1 MKNIRKAT
9 MSDISRIA
17 EIEIFNYRL
26 NFYPIFKNDMSYFH
40 ELQVENEIE
49 KFRQNNS
56 LIDGIY
62 VYDDSV
68 IKGFIKINGQEIK
81 KLFVEPVLHGQGVGT
96 KLLSYAVKHQSA
108 SFLWVLEKNTRAIN
122 FYRRNGFYLTGD
134 KMIEED
140 TTEYLVRMERQRL
153 S

>member
-26 NFYPIFKNDMSYFH
+26 NFYPIFKNDIYYFH

-96 KLLSYAVKHQSA
+96 KLLSYAVKHHSA

-122 FYRRNGFYLTGD
+122 FYRRNGFYLTGE

-140 TTEYLVRMERQRL
+140 TTEYLVRMEKQYL